1 MSRLQ
6 PRTVILLTICAGMS
20 MYMYMSVSQNMLE
33 AKIGGTHFVQSHVE
47 TARSEGADNPNVR
60 GAPPPARR
68 ARKDNEPSEFRDFC
82 NVTADQTPP
91 NRPTSKFIELT
102 SSAVRQA
109 AEKWAKSGDRSSL
122 SKLDEF
128 KASLAAE
135 SPCFWAN
142 YSIPKPGQPL
152 HTIPFCTH
160 DPAAD
165 LISRSIHKSKVWFQ
179 ASMYEAI
186 LRRMPEGCPPDRPVA
201 VDLGLN
207 IGSWSMYALERG
219 CHVIAFDA
227 VKMNVQ
233 RVAQTVL
240 AAKRDD
246 GHLYGERFY
255 GFWNGVGNTVGN
267 VTIHVN
273 FGNVGASVVKAGL
286 PLDNNYTHFV
296 QTVHLEDLLYNMPED
311 ERPQIRVGHKDAN
324 DNWVYAIMKVDV
336 EGFDV
341 PALHSLRRMFEGP
354 VNERPVAFTAELYPP
369 LVPAVKCNPVEFAR
383 FMYDAGYKYEH
394 RGAYVEREAMIRGVN
409 ASRYSVKNS
418 TRTFEGWWDLVLKP
432 SD

>member
-1 MSRLQ
+1 
-6 PRTVILLTICAGMS
+6 
-20 MYMYMSVSQNMLE
+20 
-33 AKIGGTHFVQSHVE
+33 
-47 TARSEGADNPNVR
+47 
-60 GAPPPARR
+60 
-68 ARKDNEPSEFRDFC
+68 
-82 NVTADQTPP
+82 
-91 NRPTSKFIELT
+91 
-102 SSAVRQA
+102 
-109 AEKWAKSGDRSSL
+109 
-122 SKLDEF
+122 
-128 KASLAAE
+128 
-135 SPCFWAN
+135 
-142 YSIPKPGQPL
+142 
-152 HTIPFCTH
+152 
-160 DPAAD
+160 
-165 LISRSIHKSKVWFQ
+165 
-179 ASMYEAI
+179 MYEAI

-324 DNWVYAIMKVDV
+324 DNWVYAMEPLQPKHIYIMKVDV